1 MLEIGSLVDG
11 KYKILNRIGQGG
23 MSVVYLAMNE
33 RANKQWAVKEVKKD
47 GVQDFELVRQGLTAE
62 TDLLKKLHHPN
73 LPSIVDVID
82 GEGTFL
88 IVMDYVEGKT
98 FARILEESGAQ
109 SQEEVTRWAEQLC
122 DVLGYLHSRQPPV
135 IYRDMK
141 PSNIMLRPDGRVMLI
156 DFGTAREFKEG
167 GSGDTICLGT
177 RGYAAPEQYGGRG
190 QTDPRTDIYS
200 LGATMYHL
208 LTGHNPG
215 EAPYELYP
223 IRHWNRQLS
232 SGLESIVL
240 KCMQK
245 NPRDRYQ
252 SCSALLYDLQHYR
265 ELDTEYRSRQERRW
279 RMFLAA
285 AFFALFAV
293 AGAAGFWTA
302 HRRLTLNTCER
313 YLEEADYL
321 SGTDPEQAM
330 EYYENA
336 IRLNPSSRTG
346 YEAVLH
352 FFLWQEN
359 QVIKES
365 EDIHFCV
372 FSQEEEKEMR
382 RILGISGDS
391 GKSNEEYLR
400 EQEEE
405 YRKFA
410 YELGLAYFYSFEG
423 TGNKAASRKWLK
435 IASQGKPS
443 ELLPGTKLA
452 RAKSLYQIA
461 CYYDSLGI
469 RNQAGDSMVS
479 YWDYWKDLTGVTGQ
493 ASVDGTAV
501 DLLLACRELTAQITA
516 KAADFKQAGITREQ
530 MEDQMGI
537 CRKALEG
544 LEILRESPSAEYET
558 ELKTEVTGNFA
569 LAEKTLRAV
578 FNTGNLAEKQQGGE
592 AYAGDTEA
600 G

>member
-98 FARILEESGAQ
+98 LARILEESGAQ

-285 AFFALFAV
+285 AFFALFAA

-321 SGTDPEQAM
+321 SGT
-330 EYYENA
+330 
-336 IRLNPSSRTG
+336 
-346 YEAVLH
+346 
-352 FFLWQEN
+352 
-359 QVIKES
+359 
-365 EDIHFCV
+365 
-372 FSQEEEKEMR
+372 
-382 RILGISGDS
+382 
-391 GKSNEEYLR
+391 
-400 EQEEE
+400 
-405 YRKFA
+405 
-410 YELGLAYFYSFEG
+410 
-423 TGNKAASRKWLK
+423 GN
-435 IASQGKPS
+435 G
-443 ELLPGTKLA
+443 
-452 RAKSLYQIA
+452 
-461 CYYDSLGI
+461 
-469 RNQAGDSMVS
+469 
-479 YWDYWKDLTGVTGQ
+479 
-493 ASVDGTAV
+493 
-501 DLLLACRELTAQITA
+501 
-516 KAADFKQAGITREQ
+516 
-530 MEDQMGI
+530 
-537 CRKALEG
+537 
-544 LEILRESPSAEYET
+544 ILRKCNSFKSILPDW
-558 ELKTEVTGNFA
+558 V
-569 LAEKTLRAV
+569 
-578 FNTGNLAEKQQGGE
+578 
-592 AYAGDTEA
+592 
-600 G
+600 